1 MAISKP
7 SNFRDVGIDFD
18 NRFIRYSDVGMDGP
32 AGLWAWGWNYYGG
45 LGTGDIV
52 HRSSPVQVGSLTTW
66 SLVACGHYHTIAT
79 KTDGTLW
86 AWGYNSIGALGQ
98 GNTTNYSSP
107 VQVGTLTTWSTWSK
121 IACGY
126 EHTLATKTD
135 GTLWAWG
142 YDAYGQLG
150 QGNTTNYS
158 SPVQVG
164 SLTTWSQI
172 AGGQNH
178 TIATKTDGT
187 LWAWGYNAQGQLGK
201 GNTTNYS
208 SPVQVG
214 SLTTWS
220 LVACGAYH
228 TIATKTNGTLWAWG
242 RNAYGQLGQGN
253 ITNYSSPVQVGT
265 LTTWSKIAGCGN
277 GHTLATKTDGT
288 LWACGY
294 NNYGQLGQGNITNYS
309 SPVQVGSLTTW
320 SKIAGGRYHTL
331 ATKYPY

>member
-1 MAISKP
+1 MSNYKAGGVDLDTILEGRGNWLLGTGWFAPGDKP
-7 SNFRDVGIDFD
+7 
-18 NRFIRYSDVGMDGP
+18 
-32 AGLWAWGWNYYGG
+32 LWACGYNYYGQ
-45 LGTGDIV
+45 LGQQLGQGDITNY
-52 HRSSPVQVGSLTTW
+52 SSPVQVGTLTTW
-66 SLVACGHYHTIAT
+66 SQIAGGGYHTIAT

-164 SLTTWSQI
+164 SLTTWS
-172 AGGQNH
+172 
-178 TIATKTDGT
+178 
-187 LWAWGYNAQGQLGK
+187 
-201 GNTTNYS
+201 
-208 SPVQVG
+208 
-214 SLTTWS
+214 

-242 RNAYGQLGQGN
+242 GNQYGQLGQGDSY
-253 ITNYSSPVQVGT
+253 INYSSPVQVGT